1 MSSRLKGD
9 GILVLVTL
17 IAAVGWLFS
26 KAALEFVP
34 SFWFIGLRS
43 LIAGVLLGLIVYR
56 PLTEL
61 TREQWIISIKT
72 GSLFAVALLL
82 WVQGLLHSE
91 QVGEASFIM
100 SLVVI
105 LIPVVGRIVYGDRIS
120 KQVLLPL
127 AMAVAGLGLLTLGE
141 SIQLEASHIYLLAA
155 AVVFALQFVMTSRHV
170 ANIPAIPLTAIQL
183 TTVGIIG
190 CTAAIVAALYYQET
204 LTLDWGPEAWGWI
217 IVCALLTSLVRFSLQ
232 IYAMKFTTA
241 TNAGM
246 ILVLEPV
253 WTTLLGVVVLNEV
266 MQLNQWAGCGL
277 IFAAIVVFQLIR
289 MRKWSRPVVAD

>member
-1 MSSRLKGD
+1 MSDATTMPNRLKGD
-9 GILVLVTL
+9 GILILVTL

-26 KAALEFVP
+26 KAALNYVP

-56 PLTEL
+56 PLMKL
-61 TREQWIISIKT
+61 TPAQWITSIKT
-72 GSLFAVALLL
+72 GLLFAVALLL

-91 QVGEASFIM
+91 QVGEASFIT

-127 AMAVAGLGLLTLGE
+127 AMAVTGLALLTLGDE
-141 SIQLEASHIYLLAA
+141 VKLETSHIYLLAA

-170 ANIPAIPLTAIQL
+170 ANIAAMPLTAIQL

-190 CTAAIVAALYYQET
+190 CGAALIAAEYNQEPF
-204 LTLDWGPEAWGWI
+204 TLDWGLTAWGWI
-217 IVCALLTSLVRFSLQ
+217 MTCALLTSLVRFSLQ
-232 IYAMKFTTA
+232 IYAMKFTSA

-253 WTTLLGVVVLNEV
+253 WTTLLGVVVLNEA
-266 MQLNQWAGCGL
+266 MQTNQWAGCGL

-289 MRKWSRPVVAD
+289 MRRW